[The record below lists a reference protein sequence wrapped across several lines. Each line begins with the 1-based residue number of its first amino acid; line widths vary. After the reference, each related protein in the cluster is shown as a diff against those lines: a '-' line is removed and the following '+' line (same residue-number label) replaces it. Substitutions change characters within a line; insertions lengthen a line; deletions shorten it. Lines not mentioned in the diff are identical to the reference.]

1 MIEKPHT
8 HVGVVVADLERSMA
22 ELGAALELEWAEIIS
37 WELDLWTLE
46 GVRRVRSTF
55 TYARGDGPSIELLQE
70 EPGSV
75 WTASPAHHVGFWS
88 TDLVADGERLRHRGY
103 TLVATLADGAP
114 AGFAYHRGPAGGPLV
129 ELVDAALKPRFAR
142 WWAGGRF

>member
-1 MIEKPHT
+1 MIEKPYT
-8 HVGVVVADLERSMA
+8 HVGVVVPDLERSMA
-22 ELGAALELEWAEIIS
+22 EIGAALDLEWAEVIS
-37 WELDLWTLE
+37 WELDLWTPD

-75 WTASPAHHVGFWS
+75 WTASAAHHVGYWS
-88 TDLVADGERLRHRGY
+88 TDLPGDGERLREQGY
-103 TLVATLADGAP
+103 RLLATLDGE
-114 AGFAYHRGPAGGPLV
+114 AGFAYWEGPAGGPLI
-129 ELVDAALKPRFAR
+129 ELVDATLKPRFAR